1 VLHKALTGCVFV
13 VTFVWNKN
21 SVMKTTRIITLT
33 LLAMVFTTSCR
44 KELQES
50 LQSAQDNAQIE
61 TEYAQLYEVVTDY
74 AANDVRTGKTD
85 DYILPS
91 GAVVTFTDTT
101 FDDGDGVDF
110 YINYGPLDHGAN
122 YKGILCKD
130 GRYRA
135 GVVHVGL
142 TDHWS
147 STPCILTIAIS
158 SADNYY
164 VGNGT
169 KMYKLTGTKEVNRTS
184 ATSYAVTVTDASL
197 QTDNGTAYWE
207 ATRNITQ
214 THDAG
219 QGWLNDEYT
228 ISGSATGTNANGVT
242 FTAQTITPL
251 VKKLSIGCLST
262 FVAGELVITNSNGKV
277 LSVDYDVYGNQEC
290 DKTVNITYN
299 GKTRTITLW

>member
-1 VLHKALTGCVFV
+1 
-13 VTFVWNKN
+13 
-21 SVMKTTRIITLT
+21 MKTTRIISLA
-33 LLAMVFTTSCR
+33 LLAMVLTTSCR

-50 LQSAQDNAQIE
+50 LQSAEDNAQLE
-61 TEYAQLYEVVTDY
+61 TEYAQIYEAVTDY
-74 AANDVRTGKTD
+74 AASDYRTGKTD

-110 YINYGPLDHGAN
+110 YINYGPLDHAAN

-130 GRYRA
+130 GRYRS

-142 TDHWS
+142 TNHWS
-147 STPCILTIAIS
+147 DIPCTLTIAIS

-169 KMYKLTGTKEVNRTS
+169 KMYKLTGTKIVNRIS
-184 ATSYAVTVTDASL
+184 PTSYSVTVNDASL
-197 QTDNGTAYWE
+197 QTDNGIAYWE
-207 ATRNITQ
+207 ATRTITQ

-219 QGWLNDEYT
+219 QGWLNDEYEVT
-228 ISGSATGTNANGVT
+228 GSATGTNANGVA
-242 FTAQTITPL
+242 FTVQTLSPL

-262 FVAGELVITNSNGKV
+262 FVSGELKLTNTSGKE
-277 LSVDYDVYGNQEC
+277 LTVDYDVYGNQEC
-290 DKTVNITYN
+290 DKTVNVTYN
-299 GKTRTITLW
+299 GKTKTITLW